1 MSCNAGKQAKSSV
14 AKPAEAQKGVPPPC
28 SMAQVRSVKTLLV
41 GTVVIVAIHAEY
53 LLPSRKFLRDVLL
66 NCIPLYRKQPGG
78 SSGKRIIKRKICQT
92 FDAKK
97 GEHRAGKSRGAF
109 FDGAGKGLG
118 RGKKSPKLQSL
129 GDFLWWTLTE
139 NSSKATKIRVCF
151 CHGHKRFMIFSP
163 GAFDMDGQIR

>member
-1 MSCNAGKQAKSSV
+1 MMSCNAGKQAKPSV
-14 AKPAEAQKGVPPPC
+14 TKPAETQKGVPPPC

-97 GEHRAGKSRGAF
+97 ENIGQESPEALFLTAQEKAW
-109 FDGAGKGLG
+109 DEA
-118 RGKKSPKLQSL
+118 KSPRSC
-129 GDFLWWTLTE
+129 
-139 NSSKATKIRVCF
+139 KASGTF
-151 CHGHKRFMIFSP
+151 CGGR
-163 GAFDMDGQIR
+163 

>member
-1 MSCNAGKQAKSSV
+1 MMSCNAGKQAKSSV

-129 GDFLWWTLTE
+129 GEFLWWTLTE
-139 NSSKATKIRVCF
+139 SNR
-151 CHGHKRFMIFSP
+151 
-163 GAFDMDGQIR
+163 